1 MGPSLSYQSPR
12 NLVFIGF
19 RGTGKTTISLECA
32 AQRGA
37 ERISTDEQVTKR
49 LGMSIADFVHE
60 HGWAEFRRHEH
71 EEIRDVWEKIHPTL
85 HNNLDAPFV
94 IDCGGGVVEN
104 PENMRLLSELGEI
117 VWIHADVDDVL
128 SRLLAA
134 PESQA
139 TNATQRPLL
148 NAASDMRSDLIAN
161 YTRRLPIYEQYA
173 TRRINTSTMSI
184 QECCSAILR
193 P

>member
-1 MGPSLSYQSPR
+1 MKQAKPSQ

-32 AQRGA
+32 TQRGA

-49 LGMSIADFVHE
+49 LGMSIADFVQQ

-71 EEIRDVWEKIHPTL
+71 EEICALWEKYPHSS
-85 HNNLDAPFV
+85 HNNSAAAFV

-104 PENMRLLSELGEI
+104 PENMRLLGELGEI
-117 VWIHADVDDVL
+117 VWIHAELDDVL
-128 SRLLAA
+128 SRLLAE
-134 PESQA
+134 PQA
-139 TNATQRPLL
+139 QSTNATQRPLL

-173 TRRINTSTMSI
+173 ERCINTSTMSI
-184 QECCSAILR
+184 QECCRTILR
-193 P
+193 S